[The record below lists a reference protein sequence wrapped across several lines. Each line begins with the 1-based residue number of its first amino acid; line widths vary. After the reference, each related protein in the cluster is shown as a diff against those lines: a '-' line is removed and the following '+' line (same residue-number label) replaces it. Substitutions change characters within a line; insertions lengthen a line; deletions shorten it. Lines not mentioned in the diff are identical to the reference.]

1 MRLGFNF
8 LEEVSAAYQLF
19 RERRDLARKRRI
31 QENAFTWYETC
42 LQISETCGEALFDPN
57 AIPEDIGQVLDMVDL
72 KLFKLRDTASDTLK
86 AVKNHDRK
94 LARRVELVTQ
104 LVYKL
109 RNQTTSFL
117 LRAQGPGI
125 LAPDQTEVEG
135 MRHWYYLRALD
146 DAGFKARDIKK
157 KLDIE
162 LKNLWHELEIL
173 LSQLYTPA
181 IDVSGMP
188 N

>member
-1 MRLGFNF
+1 MSHDLS
-8 LEEVSAAYQLF
+8 LTDTISAAIKEY
-19 RERRDLARKRRI
+19 RERRELTRKQRI
-31 QENAFTWYETC
+31 RESVQVWYETC
-42 LQISETCGEALFDPN
+42 LQISETCGETLFDPG
-57 AIPEDIGQVLDMVDL
+57 AIPEDIGQVLDVVDL
-72 KLFKLRDTASDTLK
+72 KLFRLRDNATDTLK
-86 AVKNHDRK
+86 AVKSHDRK
-94 LARRVELVTQ
+94 LASQVEQVTQ

-125 LAPDQTEVEG
+125 LALDRDEAEG
-135 MRHWYYLRALD
+135 WRYIYYLRALD
-146 DAGFKARDIKK
+146 DAGFKAREIKK

-162 LKNLWHELEIL
+162 LMNLWHELEIL
-173 LSQLYTPA
+173 LRQLYTPA